1 MKGITVIVM
10 MFSLMSCT
18 SNQRTDPAEMASLT
32 SPQREI
38 EDKVVEEDSS
48 GFKTLTGMEYNDA
61 LLKFGKPVSSEDY
74 KLNQMKIT
82 EFRVG
87 LLNKFSKEDLKKPI
101 EIKEATWDFSDTEN
115 VTVWYT
121 VHDGD
126 WVPVDSFRWNKE
138 AQF

>member
-87 LLNKFSKEDLKKPI
+87 NRLK
-101 EIKEATWDFSDTEN
+101 
-115 VTVWYT
+115 
-121 VHDGD
+121 
-126 WVPVDSFRWNKE
+126 
-138 AQF
+138 